1 MKRVLIAMSGG
12 VDSSVAAYLLR
23 EQGYECIGVT
33 MKLYDN
39 GTAGQGHTCCSI
51 DDIEDA
57 RSVAFRLGIPHHV
70 FDFTE
75 QFESKVIQK
84 FVSAY
89 ECGETPNPCI
99 DCNRYMKFD
108 LLLNRAR
115 QLGCDA
121 VATGHYARIERE
133 SGRWMLKKAL
143 DTDKDQSY
151 VLYAMTQEQLA
162 HTLFPL
168 GGLTKPQVRKIA
180 EEQGFLNARKH
191 DSQDICFVPD
201 GDYVHFLEQ
210 YTGKQYAQ
218 GALLDE
224 QGKVLGTHRGAA
236 AYTIGQRRGL
246 GLAMPHPVYVCRKC
260 MRDNTVTVGPEQS
273 LYSSELT
280 AKDWNWVTAPAEH
293 PFTASVKVRYR
304 QQEQSAVVYPQED
317 GTVRIAFARVQ
328 RAVAPGQAAVLY
340 DGERV
345 LGGGTIF

>member
-1 MKRVLIAMSGG
+1 MR
-12 VDSSVAAYLLR
+12 R
-23 EQGYECIGVT
+23 
-33 MKLYDN
+33 
-39 GTAGQGHTCCSI
+39 
-51 DDIEDA
+51 
-57 RSVAFRLGIPHHV
+57 
-70 FDFTE
+70 
-75 QFESKVIQK
+75 
-84 FVSAY
+84 
-89 ECGETPNPCI
+89 NP
-99 DCNRYMKFD
+99 
-108 LLLNRAR
+108 
-115 QLGCDA
+115 
-121 VATGHYARIERE
+121 E
-133 SGRWMLKKAL
+133 
-143 DTDKDQSY
+143 
-151 VLYAMTQEQLA
+151 
-162 HTLFPL
+162 PL

-201 GDYVHFLEQ
+201 GDYVHFLER
-210 YTGKQYAQ
+210 YTGKRYAE

-317 GTVRIAFARVQ
+317 GTVRIAFARAQ